1 MIETDRIYLMD
12 CMEGMK
18 QIADSSVDA
27 IIADLPYGVLNRS
40 NPSVNWDRQI
50 PFAALWEQYRRIT
63 KPDSPIILFGQ
74 GLFSA
79 WLMLSQ
85 PRLWR
90 YNLVWQKD
98 RVTGHLNAKRMPLR
112 QHEDILVFYKR
123 QPVYHPQMIPCP
135 PERRN
140 HGRRKTRGLPTAVT
154 ER

>member
-18 QIADSSVDA
+18 QIADGSVDA

-50 PFAALWEQYRRIT
+50 PLAALWEQYRRIT

-85 PRLWR
+85 PAMA
-90 YNLVWQKD
+90 VQP
-98 RVTGHLNAKRMPLR
+98 RVAERSGDGTSQCQTMPFR
-112 QHEDILVFYKR
+112 QHEDILVFYKK
-123 QPVYHPQMIPCP
+123 QPAYHPQMTPCP
-135 PERRN
+135 RNGEITGGVKRRD
-140 HGRRKTRGLPTAVT
+140 LPTVVT

>member
-18 QIADSSVDA
+18 QIADGSVDA

-50 PFAALWEQYRRIT
+50 PLAALWEQYRRIT

-98 RVTGHLNAKRMPLR
+98 RVTGHLNAKRMPFR
-112 QHEDILVFYKR
+112 QHEDILVFYKKQR
-123 QPVYHPQMIPCP
+123 PQKKWLSINGTL
-135 PERRN
+135 PEMRGKLRLWQ
-140 HGRRKTRGLPTAVT
+140 RKKT
-154 ER
+154 

>member
-18 QIADSSVDA
+18 QIADGSVDA

-74 GLFSA
+74 GLF
-79 WLMLSQ
+79 L
-85 PRLWR
+85 
-90 YNLVWQKD
+90 
-98 RVTGHLNAKRMPLR
+98 RMAHAVATPG
-112 QHEDILVFYKR
+112 YGGTTS
-123 QPVYHPQMIPCP
+123 C
-135 PERRN
+135 
-140 HGRRKTRGLPTAVT
+140 GRKIG
-154 ER
+154 

>member
-18 QIADSSVDA
+18 QIADGSVDA

-40 NPSVNWDRQI
+40 NPSANWDRQI
-50 PFAALWEQYRRIT
+50 PLTALWEQYRRIT

-98 RVTGHLNAKRMPLR
+98 RMT
-112 QHEDILVFYKR
+112 
-123 QPVYHPQMIPCP
+123 
-135 PERRN
+135 
-140 HGRRKTRGLPTAVT
+140 
-154 ER
+154 

>member
-1 MIETDRIYLMD
+1 M
-12 CMEGMK
+12 
-18 QIADSSVDA
+18 
-27 IIADLPYGVLNRS
+27 
-40 NPSVNWDRQI
+40 NWDRQI

-112 QHEDILVFYKR
+112 QHEDILVFYK
-123 QPVYHPQMIPCP
+123 
-135 PERRN
+135 
-140 HGRRKTRGLPTAVT
+140 KTAGLSSADDTVSSGT
-154 ER
+154 EKSREA

>member
-85 PRLWR
+85 PPAMA
-90 YNLVWQKD
+90 VQP
-98 RVTGHLNAKRMPLR
+98 RVAERSGDGTSQCQTYAAPAARGYSG
-112 QHEDILVFYKR
+112 IL
-123 QPVYHPQMIPCP
+123 
-135 PERRN
+135 
-140 HGRRKTRGLPTAVT
+140 
-154 ER
+154 

>member
-74 GLFSA
+74 GLPHGS
-79 WLMLSQ
+79 
-85 PRLWR
+85 
-90 YNLVWQKD
+90 
-98 RVTGHLNAKRMPLR
+98 
-112 QHEDILVFYKR
+112 
-123 QPVYHPQMIPCP
+123 CC
-135 PERRN
+135 RN
-140 HGRRKTRGLPTAVT
+140 PGYGGTTSCGRKIG
-154 ER
+154 